1 MERDVAHIQEAMT
14 CVLTPCMMSSRQETQ
29 LVLFEI
35 VQQKSVSLKDIDANG
50 SFQQQRSL
58 K

>member
-14 CVLTPCMMSSRQETQ
+14 CVLTPCMMSSRQEAQ

-35 VQQKSVSLKDIDANG
+35 VQQKSVSLKGIDAKG
-50 SFQQQRSL
+50 SFQQQTSA
-58 K
+58 